1 MSLVDSGLNQLD
13 DGLNLGTGTAGPVT
27 IGTTAL
33 NQNLTVNGT
42 ATVNRLLLSPPPGDP
57 SPFITARA
65 IPTTQ
70 GGTTESTELIL
81 FHSDDPS
88 NGSGPDYITLRAP
101 AIRLQTYNSSVNA
114 NIDNA
119 ATSNTRLNIDPTGA
133 ITAFGAVTIGVAAA
147 SAVGTTPAVTEA
159 LQPLTVNGPVT
170 ANKGLTVSGG
180 GTLSFGSSQRQMLN
194 LYGTVYGLGIQ
205 PGTLYNRTDDS
216 YAWFR
221 KGTHN
226 DTKFDA
232 GTGGTT
238 LMTLNAD
245 GLNVNGL
252 LTATTLTLGT
262 GSVSATRIVDSLP
275 AAAATDENTSLPTA
289 KAIRDHVSSVASPKI
304 TSSTNI
310 EANTIKANALLTA
323 SAGLAISGT
332 ISTSTTNPKEY
343 LTVGGPMTVSGLI
356 TANNGLTVTGA
367 GVTIGATRALQPLTV
382 NGLLTATTLTLGTG
396 TVSATKIIDS
406 LPATPATDENT
417 TLPTARAIRAHV
429 SSVASASITASTNIE
444 ANMIKANALL
454 TATNGLT
461 VSGGTTT
468 VGAVNAASASI
479 SGEFSATTVKIGAQS
494 ITATSI
500 VASINSM
507 TPMTAIPTTQAVT
520 SFVNQAIPLGAIL
533 MWSGTGAPPPGW
545 ALCDGSNNTPDL
557 RDKFVLG
564 KGARALGTTGGSE
577 SVILGINHLP
587 SHTHNAS
594 LGNAG
599 NHSHATTTGNQTKGS
614 IPFYGTIGTENLLG
628 TNSQSQTGAVGD
640 HTHSV
645 TVNNTGGG
653 TAHDNMPPFY
663 VLAYIIRVS

>member
-27 IGTTAL
+27 IGTTAS

-133 ITAFGAVTIGVAAA
+133 ITAFGGVTIGVAAA
-147 SAVGTTPAVTEA
+147 PAVGTTPAVTEA

-170 ANKGLTVSGG
+170 ANKGLTVSGW

-205 PGTLYNRTDDS
+205 PGTLYHRTDDS

-221 KGTHN
+221 KGTHS

-238 LMTLNAD
+238 LMTLDAT

-262 GSVSATRIVDSLP
+262 GSVSATKIVDSLP

-289 KAIRDHVSSVASPKI
+289 KAIRDHVSSVASPRI

-343 LTVGGPMTVSGLI
+343 LTVGGPMTVSGL
-356 TANNGLTVTGA
+356 V
-367 GVTIGATRALQPLTV
+367 
-382 NGLLTATTLTLGTG
+382 
-396 TVSATKIIDS
+396 
-406 LPATPATDENT
+406 
-417 TLPTARAIRAHV
+417 
-429 SSVASASITASTNIE
+429 
-444 ANMIKANALL
+444 

-461 VSGGTTT
+461 VSGGATT

-494 ITATSI
+494 VTATSI
-500 VASINSM
+500 VAAINSM
-507 TPMTAIPTTQAVT
+507 TPTTAIPTTQAVT
-520 SFVNQAIPLGAIL
+520 SFVNQAIPIGAIL
-533 MWSGTGAPPPGW
+533 MWSGTTIPTGW
-545 ALCDGSNNTPDL
+545 ALCDGTNTTPNLAD
-557 RDKFVLG
+557 RFVLG
-564 KGARALGTTGGSE
+564 RGTRRNIGAIGGSE
-577 SVILGINHLP
+577 TVTLITDNLP
-587 SHTHNAS
+587 AHTHNAS

-599 NHSHATTTGNQTKGS
+599 NHSHATTTGNPTKGS

-645 TVNNTGGG
+645 TVSNTGGG